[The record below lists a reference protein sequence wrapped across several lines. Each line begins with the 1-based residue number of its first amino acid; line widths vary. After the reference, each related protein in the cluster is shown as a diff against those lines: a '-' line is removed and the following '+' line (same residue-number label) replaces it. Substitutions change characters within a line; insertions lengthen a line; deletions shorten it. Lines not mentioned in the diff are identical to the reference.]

1 MPGRLLQRELQQI
14 SKGRNS
20 GFWVAPKIYLF
31 GATKTLDRITERGYN
46 NVHQVRRTHK
56 NAEGE
61 IKMEK
66 IRKMTQQEVD
76 VMCKKHEAW
85 LASGGKEAERADFGG
100 ADLRGMSF
108 KGKNL
113 EEANFKFADLT
124 AAFMQGANLSRAN
137 LEGTQLTFVRAAHA
151 KFDDCKADFACF
163 EEARLAGASFN
174 GASLQSASFNDAII
188 NFVSFA
194 EADLRR
200 ASFLDA
206 VTGGTEFATAQIDRA
221 AFNSGIGGNFFDDKQ
236 IAEFAYHLCNAVLQG
251 STNSPE
257 VKDEVRKILSLANR
271 AGSVKIFGR
280 VQEYRNGQYVTAKEA
295 E

>member
-1 MPGRLLQRELQQI
+1 MSE
-14 SKGRNS
+14 
-20 GFWVAPKIYLF
+20 
-31 GATKTLDRITERGYN
+31 
-46 NVHQVRRTHK
+46 
-56 NAEGE
+56 
-61 IKMEK
+61 

-76 VMCKKHEAW
+76 EMCKKHEAW
-85 LASGGKEAERADFGG
+85 LVSGGKECERADFGG

-124 AAFMQGANLSRAN
+124 SAFMQGANLSRAN

-174 GASLQSASFNDAII
+174 GASLQYASFNDAII

-194 EADLRR
+194 E
-200 ASFLDA
+200 
-206 VTGGTEFATAQIDRA
+206 A

-257 VKDEVRKILSLANR
+257 AKDEVRKILSLANR